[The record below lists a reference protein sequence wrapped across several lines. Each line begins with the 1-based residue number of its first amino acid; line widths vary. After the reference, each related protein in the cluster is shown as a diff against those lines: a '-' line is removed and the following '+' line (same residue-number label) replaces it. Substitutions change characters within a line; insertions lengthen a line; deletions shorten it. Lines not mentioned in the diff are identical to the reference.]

1 MARIFPNGSGTTN
14 VFPEPPAAVEPASTW
29 TVAKEFD
36 FTGMDAYTFGDN
48 DTEALDSVD
57 WVSRNQTSSTEFGI
71 VNSTGL
77 KISTDYG
84 EPSTTWYHTV
94 QTAPVLY
101 AAISDIVSGYSL
113 KDTICIQ
120 ALATPS
126 ITNAGSNTSQNYFGA
141 GIILSDGGYGG
152 SASGDWVLSG
162 TYAPMSGNKVYY
174 GRYGGGTATNAGLP
188 IAELTGQ
195 SNWPSFFEL
204 VFYPGTG
211 WSSASSTDTSF
222 QDPHS
227 VTTARF
233 YGNMETAL
241 PHNIGSGGG
250 NTSPGANPDFTLRP
264 GNLTV
269 GMYATLYT
277 AGGARSAAGAGGAVF
292 TKLRVLKRNY

>member
-14 VFPEPPAAVEPASTW
+14 VFPEPPAAAASTW

-36 FTGMDAYTFGDN
+36 FTGMSNYTFGDN

-57 WVSRNQTSSTEFGI
+57 WVSRNQANSTSFAI
-71 VNSTGL
+71 VNGTGL
-77 KISTDYG
+77 KMSIENDKT
-84 EPSTTWYHTV
+84 STTWYHTI
-94 QTAPVLY
+94 QTAPILQ
-101 AAISDIVSGYSL
+101 ASISDIVSGYNL
-113 KDTICIQ
+113 KDTICVQ
-120 ALATPS
+120 ALITPS
-126 ITNAGSNTSQNYFGA
+126 IESAGSNPSQNYIGA
-141 GIILSDGGYGG
+141 GIVLSDGGYGG

-162 TYAPMSGNKVYY
+162 TYALLTGNKTYY
-174 GRYGGGTATNAGLP
+174 ARYGGGTATNAGLP
-188 IAELTGQ
+188 AAELAGQ
-195 SNWPSFFEL
+195 SNFPSFLEL

-250 NTSPGANPDFTLRP
+250 NTSPGTNPDFTLRP

-269 GMYATLYT
+269 GMYTAFSTNGGQTRSGTVAAT
-277 AGGARSAAGAGGAVF
+277 F